1 MSVIY
6 MVRHGQASF
15 GKPNYD
21 ELSEKGAVQA
31 RILAEH
37 FLRAH
42 VSFDAVY
49 AGQLVR
55 QRDTA
60 RQLISVYRLKGER
73 IPELCEVPE
82 FNEYDARSVFMTYTN
97 ELIEEDPAMGEDLP
111 NIYTDT
117 KAFERVYEKVV
128 RRWIS
133 GDHSRP
139 GVTSWGE
146 FQERVESGLQ
156 RIRQENGRRKRIIV
170 FTSGGTLSAAVSA
183 ILELSAEHAMRIA
196 AVIPNTSITAF
207 LYNDERISLASFNTY
222 SHLVLHNG
230 GNLVT
235 YR

>member
-21 ELSEKGAVQA
+21 ELSDKGAVQA
-31 RILAEH
+31 RILAAH

-49 AGQLVR
+49 AGELVR

-60 RQLISVYRLKGER
+60 RHLISVYRQQGEPV
-73 IPELCEVPE
+73 PELCTAPE

-97 ELIEEDPAMGEDLP
+97 ELAEEDPAMREDLLH
-111 NIYTDT
+111 IYTDT
-117 KAFERVYEKVV
+117 KAFDRVYEKVV

-133 GDHSRP
+133 GDHGRP
-139 GVTSWGE
+139 GVPTWDA
-146 FQERVESGLQ
+146 FQERVMGGLR
-156 RIRQENGRRKRIIV
+156 RIREENGRRKRVAV

-183 ILELSAEHAMRIA
+183 ILELSAVHAMRIA

-207 LYNDERISLASFNTY
+207 LYDDERISLASFNSY